1 MSGIKAIQSFVNFG
15 TPNSTFPLN
24 KDYAYI
30 AKLSSLLLKEHYGEV
45 TLYTNKYHKS
55 AFELMN
61 FPYEYDTNVLSKE
74 KAKIFSE
81 VKLQAFA
88 AQDKPYIHF
97 DLDTIVGTKLDI
109 YSKTSPFIFSH
120 PDKNRIGFRKDG
132 KIKGGKKHK
141 VLHSFLNDRWFH
153 DIFSTY
159 FKYLWTLKLPKDWP
173 THLIFP
179 ELIPNMNI
187 VGVKDPT
194 TFNKAVEKALWI
206 ANNNRDKLTDWE
218 SACFIEQLVIPL
230 YLSFISPEYREAQKA
245 HKNKIGIDSFLLANY
260 ELNEVPSINLKGDY
274 DESIYHT
281 TPLKFPYKYINN
293 YSCSECSDFHKR
305 EYEINSDEDLVKIL
319 DLKDY
324 KLTHIGGFNKSVI
337 IYQVMVL
344 YTLKK
349 YFGDD
354 AILDV
359 TKAYLG
365 KRKKAR
371 LSPGEAE
378 YERLTGDYLFTDF
391 YGFPRKKLLL

>member
-1 MSGIKAIQSFVNFG
+1 MSKVKVIQSFVNYG
-15 TPNSTFPLN
+15 DPSSTNPIN
-24 KDYAYI
+24 KEYAYI
-30 AKLSSLLLKEHYGEV
+30 AKLSSLLLKEHYGKV
-45 TLYTNKYHKS
+45 TLYTNEKHKS

-61 FPYEYDTNVLSKE
+61 FPYEYNTKVLSKE

-81 VKLQAFA
+81 VKLRTFA

-109 YSKTSPFIFSH
+109 YNKTSPFIFSH
-120 PDKNRIGFRKDG
+120 PDKNRMGFRKEG
-132 KIKGGKKHK
+132 KIKGGKKDK
-141 VLHSFLNDRWFH
+141 VLYSFLQDRWFH
-153 DIFSTY
+153 DIFNTY
-159 FKYLWTLKLPKDWP
+159 FKYLWRLKLPNDWP

-187 VGVKDPT
+187 VGVKDT
-194 TFNKAVEKALWI
+194 TVFNKAVEKALWI
-206 ANNNRDKLTDWE
+206 ADNNRDHLTDWE

-230 YLSFISPEYREAQKA
+230 YLSFLSPEYRQAQIA
-245 HKNKIGIDSFLLANY
+245 HKNKVGKDSFLLGRH
-260 ELNEVPSINLKGDY
+260 EINEIPQINLKGNF
-274 DESIYHT
+274 DERIYWT
-281 TPLKFPYKYINN
+281 EPLKFPYNYITQ
-293 YSCSECSDFHKR
+293 YSCSECSDFHK
-305 EYEINSDEDLVKIL
+305 EEFTINSDEDLVKLL

-324 KLTHIGGFNKSVI
+324 KVTHIGGFNKSVI
-337 IYQVMVL
+337 FYQVMVL

-349 YFGDD
+349 YFGAE

-365 KRKKAR
+365 KNKKAR
-371 LSPGEAE
+371 LSVSEAE